1 MSELQNRADEVR
13 QTFDNEGVSHEQ
25 AFLIETPRGPVL
37 VYAAEVA
44 DVERGAQAFA
54 RSTLPIDLEHRQV
67 MAEVV
72 VDEPD
77 VELLYQL
84 RR

>member
-1 MSELQNRADEVR
+1 MSELQNRADEVL

-25 AFLIETPRGPVL
+25 AFLLDTLRGPLL

-44 DVERGAQAFA
+44 DVEAGARAFA
-54 RSTLPIDLEHRQV
+54 ESALPIDLEHRQV

-72 VDEPD
+72 VEESKI
-77 VELLYQL
+77 ELLYEL